1 MRLTDE
7 QLSTVIKAVS
17 IRKQNL
23 YNALS
28 LSEPDTDKWNSINR
42 QITPIEEVDTV
53 LEEERSA
60 RRQAQV
66 AS

>member
-28 LSEPDTDKWNSINR
+28 MSEQGTEKWNSINR

-66 AS
+66 TS